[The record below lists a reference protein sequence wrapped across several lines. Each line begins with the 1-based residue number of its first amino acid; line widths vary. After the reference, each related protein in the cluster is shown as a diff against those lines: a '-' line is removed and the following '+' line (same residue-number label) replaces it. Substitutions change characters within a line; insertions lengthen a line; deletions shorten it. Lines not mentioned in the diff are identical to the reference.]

1 MTDTAAPHAPTASL
15 LRLRNRQGLVWLAFA
30 ALIALVIAAPI
41 FAILVNLGRPAPEV
55 WQHLVS
61 TVLPEMLRNTVLL
74 MLGTGLGAMVI
85 GTGCAWL
92 VTMTEFPG
100 RRLLSWALFLPL
112 AMPAYVSAFVYSDLL
127 QFAGPVQTGLRNLF
141 GWQRGDYWFPDFL
154 SVHGAIALFVF
165 SFYPYVFM
173 LARAA
178 FLDQSVCVLEVGRTL
193 GLGPWTRFRRIAL
206 PLARPMIAGGVALVL
221 METLADFGA
230 VSWLGVPTFTTAIY
244 RTWFGMGDVTAA
256 AQLAAILLIFV
267 LAAVMLER
275 ASRQAKR
282 FHHTSARTRP
292 LPLRPL
298 PPLQAALAILACLLP
313 ILLGF
318 LLPGGWLLH
327 LALTEGDGFSFGRL
341 AGFTTNSF
349 ILAGLS
355 AVILIVVALGLA
367 YMHRI
372 AQSRIASWL
381 IRLATMGYAVPG
393 SVIAIGVLLPL
404 AAFDHVINRWSS
416 HLFGASPGLLLSGT
430 VAALFYAYLVRFLA
444 VAFNAVDGGL
454 HRIRP
459 SLDQA
464 ARVLGETPL
473 GVIRR
478 VHAPLLRGSLLTA
491 AMLVFVDVLKEL
503 PATMIVRPF
512 DFDTLAVRVYQL
524 ASDERL
530 GEAST
535 GSLIIVAVSL
545 IPVIWLHKVVARSR
559 PGDSS
564 GDGTADP
571 V

>member
-1 MTDTAAPHAPTASL
+1 VTDAVPSLPTRAAPLA
-15 LRLRNRQGLVWLAFA
+15 RLRSRHDRAWMAFA
-30 ALIALVIAAPI
+30 IVVALAIAAPVL
-41 FAILVNLGRPAPEV
+41 AILVNLGEPATDV
-55 WQHLVS
+55 WHHLTS
-61 TVLPEMLRNTVLL
+61 TVLPEMLRNTVVL
-74 MLGTGLGAMVI
+74 MLGVGIGSMVI

-100 RRLLSWALFLPL
+100 RRWLAWALFLPL

-127 QFAGPVQTGLRNLF
+127 QFAGPVQSGLRHLF

-154 SVHGAIALFVF
+154 SLQGAVALFIF

-193 GLGPWTRFRRIAL
+193 GLGPWQRFFRIAL

-221 METLADFGA
+221 METLAEFGA

-256 AQLAAILLIFV
+256 AQLSGLLLLFV

-275 ASRQAKR
+275 TSRHAKR
-282 FHHTSARTRP
+282 FHHTSARNRP

-298 PPLQAALAILACLLP
+298 RPVAAAGAIAACLLP
-313 ILLGF
+313 ILAGF
-318 LLPGGWLLH
+318 ALPGSWLLH
-327 LALTEGDGFSFGRL
+327 LAIREGDPLSVSRL
-341 AGFTTNSF
+341 AGFTMNSF
-349 ILAGLS
+349 MLAGLA
-355 AVILIVVALGLA
+355 AVVLILVALGLA
-367 YMHRI
+367 YANRLVPQRAMT
-372 AQSRIASWL
+372 WL
-381 IRLATMGYAVPG
+381 IQLATMGYAVPG

-404 AAFDHVINRWSS
+404 AALDHAIGRWSQAA
-416 HLFGASPGLLLSGT
+416 FGVSTGLLFTGT
-430 VAALFYAYLVRFLA
+430 LAALLYAYLVRFLA

-464 ARVLGETPL
+464 ARVLGQTPF
-473 GVIRR
+473 GVVRR
-478 VHAPLLRGSLLTA
+478 IHAPLLRGSLMTA
-491 AMLVFVDVLKEL
+491 AMLIFVDVMKEL
-503 PATMIVRPF
+503 PATLIIRPF

-535 GSLIIVAVSL
+535 GALIIVAISL
-545 IPVIWLHKVVARSR
+545 VPVIWLHAAVARSR
-559 PGDSS
+559 PE
-564 GDGTADP
+564 
-571 V
+571 

>member
-1 MTDTAAPHAPTASL
+1 MTDTAASSPVTAASPAG
-15 LRLRNRQGLVWLAFA
+15 LRHGRLWIAFA
-30 ALIALVIAAPI
+30 TLLALVIAAPI
-41 FAILVNLGRPAPEV
+41 LAILINLAQPAGDV
-55 WQHLVS
+55 WQHLFT
-61 TVLPEMLRNTVLL
+61 TVMPEMLANTVVL
-74 MLGTGLGAMVI
+74 MLGVGFGAVVI

-100 RRLLSWALFLPL
+100 RRWLSWALFLPL

-127 QFAGPVQTGLRNLF
+127 QFAGPVQSALRALF

-154 SVHGAIALFVF
+154 SLQGAVALFIV

-193 GLGPWTRFRRIAL
+193 GLGPWARFWRIAL
-206 PLARPMIAGGVALVL
+206 PLARPMIAGGAALVL

-244 RTWFGMGDVTAA
+244 RTWFGMGDVTTA
-256 AQLAAILLIFV
+256 AQLSGVLLIFV

-275 ASRQAKR
+275 TSRQAKR

-298 PPLQAALAILACLLP
+298 SPGRAGLAIMACLLP

-318 LLPGGWLLH
+318 GIPAGWLLH
-327 LALTEGDGFSFGRL
+327 LAIREGDQIGYARL
-341 AGFTTNSF
+341 ADFTSNSF
-349 ILAGLS
+349 VLAGLA
-355 AVILIVVALGLA
+355 AVLLIIAALGLA
-367 YMHRI
+367 YANRLVPRRMTG
-372 AQSRIASWL
+372 WL
-381 IRLATMGYAVPG
+381 IQLSTMGYAVPG
-393 SVIAIGVLLPL
+393 SVIAIGVILPL
-404 AAFDHVINRWSS
+404 ATFDHAINRWTEAA
-416 HLFGASPGLLLSGT
+416 FGAGPGLLLSGSL
-430 VAALFYAYLVRFLA
+430 VALFYAYLVRFLA
-444 VAFNAVDGGL
+444 VAFNTVDGGL

-473 GVIRR
+473 GVVRR
-478 VHAPLLRGSLLTA
+478 VHAPMLRGSLLTA
-491 AMLVFVDVLKEL
+491 AMLIFVDVLKEL
-503 PATMIVRPF
+503 PATLIVRPF

-535 GSLIIVAVSL
+535 GALIIVAVSL
-545 IPVIWLHKVVARSR
+545 IPVIWLHAAVARSR
-559 PGDSS
+559 PGED
-564 GDGTADP
+564 
-571 V
+571 

>member
-1 MTDTAAPHAPTASL
+1 MTEAVETPAAIASL
-15 LRLRNRQGLVWLAFA
+15 TRLRNRHGLVWIVA
-30 ALIALVIAAPI
+30 AGLVAAAIAAPI
-41 FAILVNLGRPAPEV
+41 IAILINLGRPAPDV

-61 TVLPEMLRNTVLL
+61 TVLPDMLRNTVLL
-74 MLGTGLGAMVI
+74 MLGTGIGATVI

-127 QFAGPVQTGLRNLF
+127 QFAGPVQTSLRDAF
-141 GWQRGDYWFPDFL
+141 GWQRGDYWFPEFMSL
-154 SVHGAIALFVF
+154 SGAIALFTF

-206 PLARPMIAGGVALVL
+206 PLARPMIAGGAALVL

-292 LPLRPL
+292 LPLRTL
-298 PPLQAALAILACLLP
+298 PPLQAALTMMACSLP

-318 LLPGGWLLH
+318 LLPGGWLLR
-327 LALTEGDGFSFGRL
+327 LALIEGDGFSLGRL
-341 AGFTTNSF
+341 AGFTANSF
-349 ILAGLS
+349 TLAGLS
-355 AVILIVVALGLA
+355 ATVLIAIALALA

-372 AQSRIASWL
+372 ANSRLANWL

-404 AAFDHVINRWSS
+404 AAFDHVINRWSES
-416 HLFGASPGLLLSGT
+416 LFGLSPGLLLSGT
-430 VAALFYAYLVRFLA
+430 VVALLYAYSVRFLA

-459 SLDQA
+459 SLDHA

-473 GVIRR
+473 GVVRR

-491 AMLVFVDVLKEL
+491 AMLIFVDVLKEL

-535 GSLIIVAVSL
+535 GALIIVAVSL
-545 IPVIWLHKVVARSR
+545 IPVIWLHRVVDRSR
-559 PGDSS
+559 PGDS
-564 GDGTADP
+564 P
-571 V
+571 

>member
-1 MTDTAAPHAPTASL
+1 MTDTAAPSAAPVPL
-15 LRLRNRQGLVWLAFA
+15 LRLRNRQGAVWLAGA
-30 ALIALVIAAPI
+30 AVVALVIAAPI
-41 FAILVNLGRPAPEV
+41 FAILVNLGQPAPDV

-74 MLGTGLGAMVI
+74 MLGTGLGAMII

-127 QFAGPVQTGLRNLF
+127 QFAGPLQTGLRNLF
-141 GWQRGDYWFPDFL
+141 GWQRGDYWFPDFMSL
-154 SVHGAIALFVF
+154 QGAILLFVF

-256 AQLAAILLIFV
+256 AQLAGILLIFV

-298 PPLQAALAILACLLP
+298 APLQAALAIAACLLP

-327 LALTEGDGFSFGRL
+327 LALVEGDGFSFGRL
-341 AGFTTNSF
+341 AGFTANSF
-349 ILAGLS
+349 LLAGLA
-355 AVILIVVALGLA
+355 AVLLIAVALGLA
-367 YMHRI
+367 YMHRV
-372 AQSRIASWL
+372 AQSRIANWL

-404 AAFDHVINRWSS
+404 AAFDHAINLW
-416 HLFGASPGLLLSGT
+416 LGQWFGLSPGLLLSGT
-430 VAALFYAYLVRFLA
+430 VVALLYAYLVRFLA

-512 DFDTLAVRVYQL
+512 DFDTLAVRVYHL

-535 GSLIIVAVSL
+535 GALIIVAVSL
-545 IPVIWLHKVVARSR
+545 IPVIWLHKVVAKSR
-559 PGDSS
+559 PGESPAE
-564 GDGTADP
+564 TAAR
-571 V
+571 